1 MAHRILWNIDR
12 VYVKATRELTPLMRT
27 YVLRRLLQTIPLLLG
42 ISLMTFLLLQLAPG
56 DFLNQMAENPGIS
69 AETIEAMRVRFGL
82 DKPWYVQY
90 GHLPQ
95 KRHLPLR
102 LRPVVRAP
110 PAGVRGAAATGFTNT
125 LMLAGAAALVTW
137 GLAIPLGVLAAV
149 RQHSWIDR
157 TLSFIAFIWLS
168 IPEILAAL
176 LLLMMAART
185 GWFPVGGM
193 RSLDYDELDGISQ
206 FFDILHHLALPALV
220 VGLIPLAS
228 RMRQMRG
235 SLLDVLRLDY
245 VTTARAKGL
254 SERTVIVKHALR
266 NALNPMI
273 TLFGYTLGALVSG
286 SFIVEIIFSWPGL
299 GRITLDAILT
309 QDQYL
314 VMGAVLMA
322 SLVLIVGNLI
332 ADLLLAIADPRI
344 SYD

>member
-1 MAHRILWNIDR
+1 
-12 VYVKATRELTPLMRT
+12 MRT
-27 YVLRRLLQTIPLLLG
+27 YVLRRLLQTIPLLFG
-42 ISLMTFLLLQLAPG
+42 ISLITFLLLQLAPG

-90 GHLPQ
+90 GIYLRNVIFYFDFGQ
-95 KRHLPLR
+95 SFARHQ
-102 LRPVVRAP
+102 PVFEVLSD
-110 PAGVRGAAATGFTNT
+110 GFTNT
-125 LMLAGAAALVTW
+125 LMLAGAAAFVTW
-137 GLAIPLGVLAAV
+137 ALAIPLGVLAAV
-149 RQHSWIDR
+149 KQHSWIDR

-168 IPEILAAL
+168 VPEILAAL

-193 RSLDYDELDGISQ
+193 RSLDYDELDTISQ

-254 SERTVIVKHALR
+254 SERKVIVKHALR

-314 VMGAVLMA
+314 VMGAILMA
-322 SLVLIVGNLI
+322 SLVLIIGNLI